1 MLALNRGPKNADKVR
16 PRAGEGRN
24 RNGPCTDGFGVP
36 GFGTWRTAAHM
47 VCQRQSD
54 RGFSLT
60 DTLVASVVLVIA
72 ILGNSGYRYQS
83 LLSAQRADRWKTAAT
98 TAQFLCQSWAGTQGI
113 GTFNPVSALGSGITI
128 AADVG
133 PSAGAGFTSLGSY
146 HIDLNGDRYFAT
158 LAWQDVAVR
167 AAGAECQGGLGPKQV
182 RQYDL
187 RGCGQIICP
196 DRLFCDAVEDLT
208 ECR

>member
-1 MLALNRGPKNADKVR
+1 
-16 PRAGEGRN
+16 
-24 RNGPCTDGFGVP
+24 
-36 GFGTWRTAAHM
+36 M

-158 LAWQDVAVR
+158 LAWQDVASGLR
-167 AAGAECQGGLGPKQV
+167 ALNVKVAWAQSK
-182 RQYDL
+182 
-187 RGCGQIICP
+187 CGSTT
-196 DRLFCDAVEDLT
+196 FADADKSFALT
-208 ECR
+208 AYSVTP